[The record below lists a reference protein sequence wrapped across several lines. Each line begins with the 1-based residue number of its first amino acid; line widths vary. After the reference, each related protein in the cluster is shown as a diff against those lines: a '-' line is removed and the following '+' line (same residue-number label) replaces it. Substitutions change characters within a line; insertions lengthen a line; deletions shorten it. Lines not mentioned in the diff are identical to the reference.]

1 MGEFLVGAYIVFST
15 LYFIWLGRTV
25 RTQATTIDAL
35 QTLLD
40 SMRTVLESTDE
51 KNMLQRLKA
60 YKEFVD
66 LEQEAHIKQVH
77 QEKEETLEEFKK
89 GAASRIELVLKRYEE
104 QTSGLF
110 NVLFRLM
117 PYVPPDE
124 RTAQIE
130 SVDFGDQKKLKESI
144 RSTADSAPYISAE
157 EIERSR
163 EFVQTISRMFQQAEI
178 PPRPPT
184 SPKKD

>member
-1 MGEFLVGAYIVFST
+1 MGELFVGAYIVFST

-35 QTLLD
+35 QGLLN

-51 KNMLQRLKA
+51 RTMLQRLKS

-66 LEQEAHIKQVH
+66 LEKEAHIKQAH
-77 QEKEETLEEFKK
+77 QEKENALEEFKA
-89 GAASRIELVLKRYEE
+89 GAASRVNLVLKRYEE

-124 RTAQIE
+124 RTTLIE
-130 SVDFGDQKKLKESI
+130 AVDFGDQKKLKESI

-157 EIERSR
+157 DARRAQNAYEAIAMR
-163 EFVQTISRMFQQAEI
+163 FTD
-178 PPRPPT
+178 T